1 MSATWE
7 LKEHSTGEL
16 TSTVSGDVWK
26 QAQEKAFKKIAKS
39 VTIPGFRKGKVPE
52 NLLRK
57 QIGTEQVLYEAV
69 DVIAQSVLEDGIKE
83 HALELVDRP
92 SLNVKSINK
101 EEVTL
106 AFDIT
111 VKPDVALGEY
121 KNLDVKKEAV
131 TVSDDDVMNVIKSIQ
146 DSKAEFMIKEEDA
159 TVENGDTAVID
170 FEGFKD
176 GVAFDNGSGT
186 SYPLEIGSGA
196 FIPGFEEQLIGM
208 KAGETKDINLTFPK
222 EYQAEELAGQDVV
235 FKVTVHEI
243 KVKELP
249 DFTDEMVKEL
259 KIEDVETVG
268 AYKDYTL
275 KQLTEEKE
283 RQVEDKFVDQLLETV
298 VHNAQMD
305 IPPVMLES
313 EIDESVQV
321 FSNRIAQQG
330 FDLDTYLKLSNMRM
344 DDLRAQFAN
353 EADSKVRVRLV
364 LEKIADVEHLE
375 TTNEEI
381 ETEYT
386 KMAEQYKMEESLL
399 KNLLANDM
407 VAYDLRLRKALD
419 LIKETAGK

>member
-1 MSATWE
+1 M
-7 LKEHSTGEL
+7 
-16 TSTVSGDVWK
+16 
-26 QAQEKAFKKIAKS
+26 
-39 VTIPGFRKGKVPE
+39 
-52 NLLRK
+52 
-57 QIGTEQVLYEAV
+57 
-69 DVIAQSVLEDGIKE
+69 
-83 HALELVDRP
+83 
-92 SLNVKSINK
+92 
-101 EEVTL
+101 
-106 AFDIT
+106 
-111 VKPDVALGEY
+111 
-121 KNLDVKKEAV
+121 
-131 TVSDDDVMNVIKSIQ
+131 
-146 DSKAEFMIKEEDA
+146 
-159 TVENGDTAVID
+159 
-170 FEGFKD
+170 
-176 GVAFDNGSGT
+176 
-186 SYPLEIGSGA
+186 
-196 FIPGFEEQLIGM
+196 
-208 KAGETKDINLTFPK
+208 
-222 EYQAEELAGQDVV
+222 
-235 FKVTVHEI
+235 HEI